1 MTDRSRSPI
10 APVPLLGR
18 LGEVRRLAKAA
29 LWKRA
34 GRSPESVWAGAA
46 KWAAIEESVHSEPHG
61 RYGYDDAG
69 LDERVV
75 EYPWLFERL
84 AALKPDGRV
93 LDAGSVLNY
102 ERVLRAWHA
111 KQLPPVS
118 IVTLGHEGH
127 AFVSDRVRYE
137 FADLRELP
145 YRDGWFAL
153 SLSLS
158 TLEHVGLDN
167 AIYGSAAGAA
177 ARSNPGIESA
187 RALDE
192 IGRVTQ
198 RGGTLLLSVP
208 YGARAN
214 RGWFRIF
221 DADDLQQLISR
232 PGWTDRTVR
241 YFRARSD
248 GWRECQASEASDAGY
263 NEPRGGQRTAPS
275 FVAAAEAVALVEMQ
289 RE

>member
-1 MTDRSRSPI
+1 MADRSQSPI

-18 LGEVRRLAKAA
+18 LGELRRLAKAA

-34 GRSPESVWAGAA
+34 GRSPESSWAGAA
-46 KWAAIEESVHSEPHG
+46 KWAAIEENIRSAPNG

-84 AALKPDGRV
+84 AALAPEGRV

-111 KQLPPVS
+111 KRLPPVS

-127 AFVSDRVRYE
+127 EFVSDRVRYE
-137 FADLRELP
+137 FADLRDLP
-145 YRDGWFAL
+145 YRDGWFSL

-167 AIYGSAAGAA
+167 TIYGSAAGAA
-177 ARSNPGIESA
+177 ARSNPASEAGK
-187 RALDE
+187 ALDE
-192 IGRVTQ
+192 IGRVTK

-208 YGARAN
+208 YGARSN

-221 DADDLQQLISR
+221 DAEELQQLISR
-232 PGWTDRTVR
+232 PGWKDATVR
-241 YFRARSD
+241 YYRARAE
-248 GWRECQASEASDAGY
+248 GWRECSANEASDAGY
-263 NEPRGGQRTAPS
+263 NEPRGGQRTAPP
-275 FVAAAEAVALVEMQ
+275 FVAAAEAVALVEMT
-289 RE
+289 RD

>member
-10 APVPLLGR
+10 APVALLRR
-18 LGEVRRLAKAA
+18 LGELRRLAKAA

-34 GRSPESVWAGAA
+34 GRSPESAWAGAA
-46 KWAAIEESVHSEPHG
+46 KWVAIEANVQSVPNG

-84 AALKPDGRV
+84 AALQPDGRV

-118 IVTLGHEGH
+118 IVTLGYEGH

-137 FADLRELP
+137 FADLRALP
-145 YRDGWFAL
+145 YRDGWFSL

-167 AIYGSAAGAA
+167 TIYGSAAGAA
-177 ARSNPGIESA
+177 ARSNPGTESG
-187 RALDE
+187 RALGE
-192 IGRVTQ
+192 IGRVTR

-208 YGARAN
+208 YGARSN

-232 PGWTDRTVR
+232 PGWKDRAVR
-241 YFRARSD
+241 YFRARRD
-248 GWRECQASEASDAGY
+248 GWRECQASEANDAGY
-263 NEPRGGQRTAPS
+263 NEPRGGRRTAPP
-275 FVAAAEAVALVEMQ
+275 FVAAAEAVALVEMK

>member
-1 MTDRSRSPI
+1 MTL
-10 APVPLLGR
+10 PLLGR
-18 LGEVRRLAKAA
+18 LGEMRRLAKTA

-34 GRSPESVWAGAA
+34 GRSPVSGWAGAA
-46 KWAAIEESVHSEPHG
+46 KWAAIEANIRTAPRG

-75 EYPWLFERL
+75 EYPWVFERL
-84 AALKPDGRV
+84 AALQPRGPV

-102 ERVLRAWHA
+102 ERVLRAWHE
-111 KQLPPVS
+111 KLLPPVS
-118 IVTLGHEGH
+118 IVTLGYEGH
-127 AFVSDRVRYE
+127 ALPSDRVRYE

-145 YRDGWFAL
+145 YRDGWFSL

-167 AIYGSAAGAA
+167 SIYGSAAGAA
-177 ARSNPGIESA
+177 AQSNPDTEAG

-192 IGRVTQ
+192 IARVT
-198 RGGTLLLSVP
+198 RRSGTLLLSVP
-208 YGARAN
+208 YGVRSN

-221 DADDLQQLISR
+221 DAGELDQLISR
-232 PGWTDRTVR
+232 PGWKDRKVR
-241 YFRARSD
+241 YFRARRD
-248 GWRECQASEASDAGY
+248 GWRECAAGDASDAGY
-263 NEPRGGQRTAPS
+263 NEPRGGQRTAPP
-275 FVAAAEAVALVEMQ
+275 FVAAAEAVALVEMT

>member
-1 MTDRSRSPI
+1 M
-10 APVPLLGR
+10 PLLGR
-18 LGEVRRLAKAA
+18 LGELRRRAKAA

-34 GRSPESVWAGAA
+34 GRSPDSAWAGAA
-46 KWAAIEESVHSEPHG
+46 KWAAIEQSIRSAPNG
-61 RYGYDDAG
+61 RFGYDDAG

-102 ERVLRAWHA
+102 ERVLRAWHE
-111 KQLPPVS
+111 KRLPPVS
-118 IVTLGHEGH
+118 IVTLGHEGQ

-137 FADLRELP
+137 FADLRDLP
-145 YRDGWFAL
+145 YRDGSFSL

-167 AIYGSAAGAA
+167 AIYGDAAGAA
-177 ARSNPGIESA
+177 PRSNPATEAGK
-187 RALDE
+187 ALDE
-192 IGRVTQ
+192 IGRVTR

-208 YGARAN
+208 YGARSN

-221 DADDLQQLISR
+221 DADELQQLIAR
-232 PGWTDRTVR
+232 PGWKDRRVR
-241 YFRARSD
+241 YFRAVRD

-263 NEPRGGQRTAPS
+263 NEPRGGQRTAPP
-275 FVAAAEAVALVEMQ
+275 FVAAAEAVALVEMT
-289 RE
+289 RD